1 MDAIFRIFFSG
12 AFEIHFLHEKSLL
25 LAVSRNDM
33 ERAVGDPVVEGRVAR
48 AVAEVHHNHRPI
60 RGVPRIHIAAGFP
73 LAGAVAILVIRMA
86 VAIPA
91 VIPIPIPAPT
101 PTPAP
106 PAPPWPK
113 AECPR
118 EESLVGDSN
127 CKAKIVPREEVIE
140 ANTIPVIEANAI
152 PGSKNTAR
160 RPSWHGPPSSAR
172 RKTSGPCKRGQVRT
186 AAHCRWGHGHVHGRD
201 KMRPGTR
208 MTHRCAA
215 LSVADR

>member
-12 AFEIHFLHEKSLL
+12 AFEIHFLHEKSLM

-60 RGVPRIHIAAGFP
+60 RGVLRIHIAAGFP

-91 VIPIPIPAPT
+91 VIPIPI
-101 PTPAP
+101 PAP

-140 ANTIPVIEANAI
+140 ANTIPVIEA
-152 PGSKNTAR
+152 
-160 RPSWHGPPSSAR
+160 
-172 RKTSGPCKRGQVRT
+172 
-186 AAHCRWGHGHVHGRD
+186 
-201 KMRPGTR
+201 
-208 MTHRCAA
+208 
-215 LSVADR
+215 